1 MNHGDS
7 VSNTVSGEA
16 GIVLD
21 CDMSS
26 LDDETALSTL
36 HYYTTRQF
44 N

>member
-7 VSNTVSGEA
+7 VSNTICDEA

-36 HYYTTRQF
+36 H
-44 N
+44 